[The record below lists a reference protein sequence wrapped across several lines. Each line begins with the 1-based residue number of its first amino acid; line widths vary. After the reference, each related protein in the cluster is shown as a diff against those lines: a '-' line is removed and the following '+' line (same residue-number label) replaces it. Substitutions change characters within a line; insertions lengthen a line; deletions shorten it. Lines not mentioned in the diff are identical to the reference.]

1 MFTISVTY
9 TKRSQIRFQ
18 NFPICHNHI
27 KQCPSLRSFISLKC
41 NISKII
47 QKTSSIPI
55 FTFYVKYSEE
65 VCHCDSGL
73 APNHFVFLYKTFTN
87 VGFLIKPHLWWV
99 PKILKSL
106 RKIFYIDYFG
116 KTLLMSWASWA
127 RLMNPEGKSTLKRQQ
142 SQSLKKIYI
151 SK

>member
-1 MFTISVTY
+1 MIYPKLS
-9 TKRSQIRFQ
+9 K
-18 NFPICHNHI
+18 
-27 KQCPSLRSFISLKC
+27 
-41 NISKII
+41 NIIN
-47 QKTSSIPI
+47 TL

-73 APNHFVFLYKTFTN
+73 APDHFVFLYKTFTN

-106 RKIFYIDYFG
+106 RNIFYIGYFG

-142 SQSLKKIYI
+142 WQSLKRYKSQNANTNTNTNKNTSTSTNTNTI
-151 SK
+151 